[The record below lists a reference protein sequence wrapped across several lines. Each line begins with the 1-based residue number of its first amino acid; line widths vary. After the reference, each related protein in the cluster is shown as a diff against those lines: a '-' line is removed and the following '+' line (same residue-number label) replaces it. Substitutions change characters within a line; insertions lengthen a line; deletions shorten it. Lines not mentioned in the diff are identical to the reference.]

1 MATVCIVTTIGR
13 KIYISWDNINIAN
26 GHKCVYRYG
35 IAAERIN
42 LPYCYCMMIVTER
55 VCILMDFSSIEIVTD
70 HKS

>member
-55 VCILMDFSSIEIVTD
+55 VCIFMDFSSIEIVTD